1 MSNTVIYDGE
11 QLNLFDTWMIRISLI
26 LAQKGGLIFPNKIR
40 SQYICWIVDS
50 HALNQDGQKL

>member
-1 MSNTVIYDGE
+1 MTKKILGLGMSNTVIYDGE

-40 SQYICWIVDS
+40 SQYIC
-50 HALNQDGQKL
+50 